1 MKKGF
6 KYLINT
12 IVFGIIYMMVT
23 YLLTKNINWKL
34 VIVTTM
40 IYATFYTLIDLICN
54 KLQSKD

>member
-12 IVFGIIYMMVT
+12 IIFCTIYTMVT

-34 VIVTTM
+34 VIITTM
-40 IYATFYTLIDLICN
+40 IYVTFYILIDLICN
-54 KLQSKD
+54 RLQSKD